1 MKTPLFLA
9 LVACIL
15 LTRPAHAAGGRGPA
29 LPANPALPTIWL
41 IGDSTMRNGQ
51 DDGQNKGDAGQWGW
65 GHPIADLFDPAK
77 VNVVN
82 RGAGGTSSRTYYA
95 GQWPGV
101 RDSLKKGDYVIMQF
115 GHNDNNG
122 VFTGAGGY
130 RASLNGSGDETQE
143 VTNQRGQPETAH
155 TYGWYLKQYVDEA
168 RAKGATPV
176 VCSLIPRKLWQDD
189 GRIVRS
195 NDKYFNYPTWAAEV
209 AKAKDTPF
217 INLNELI
224 ARQYDVLGHDAVMK
238 LFPDPVT
245 SANGTVTD
253 EHTHTNMAGAKLNAA
268 TVVAGLKAIKDSP
281 FVAFLSE
288 AGRAVAPA
296 ADLSQPAPPPKGKPE
311 PPKS

>member
-51 DDGQNKGDAGQWGW
+51 DDGQNKGD
-65 GHPIADLFDPAK
+65 
-77 VNVVN
+77 
-82 RGAGGTSSRTYYA
+82 A